1 MKVGGRMAHLV
12 ATITSLGMIGIGRP
26 ILLTRNI
33 KIDGLIRRQDLGFIL
48 CHIIMQFL
56 VSTGRFSFVFIC

>member
-12 ATITSLGMIGIGRP
+12 ATIIFLGMIGIGRL
-26 ILLTRNI
+26 ILTRNI
-33 KIDGLIRRQDLGFIL
+33 KLDGLIHRQDLGFIL

-56 VSTGRFSFVFIC
+56 VLTGKFKSVLIC

>member
-12 ATITSLGMIGIGRP
+12 ATIISLGMIGIGRL
-26 ILLTRNI
+26 ILLTQNI
-33 KIDGLIRRQDLGFIL
+33 KIDGHIHQQDLGFTL

-56 VSTGRFSFVFIC
+56 VLTGRFKFVLIC